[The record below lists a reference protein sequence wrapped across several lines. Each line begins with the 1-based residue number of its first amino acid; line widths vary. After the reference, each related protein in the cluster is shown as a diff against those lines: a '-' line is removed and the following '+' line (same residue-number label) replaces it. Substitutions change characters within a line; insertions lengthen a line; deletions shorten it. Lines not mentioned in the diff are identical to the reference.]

1 MKPLFFILLL
11 FFAATLPAQQKIN
24 CIVVDINTGQPVPFA
39 TVLASKSKGLAT
51 DSLGKFSI
59 TVSRNSR
66 QTDSIIISAVGYRI
80 RQIALK
86 EIQHNSKLFLF
97 PEEKELEQV
106 KVFASLK
113 GDYRRFGYYRSWPV
127 KNEGGEIGFIFDLPF
142 KKFLLGSVQ
151 VKINHNYDTCWL
163 KLHMRDVALSGL
175 SLPENDLLNGEVILP
190 VTTKYGLVEFNMNWQ
205 PVTLPT
211 ERVYVS
217 FELLKCGCSE
227 STAPSFFYMGNETG
241 ENLYREN
248 ATSVWKRSSEYTIY
262 VRMLMK

>member
-1 MKPLFFILLL
+1 MKSLFFIPVL
-11 FFAATLPAQQKIN
+11 FFTTAIPAQQKLN
-24 CIVVDINTGQPVPFA
+24 CTVMDIKNGQPVPFA
-39 TVLASKSKGLAT
+39 TILASKDKGVVT
-51 DSLGKFSI
+51 DSLGKFSL
-59 TVSRNSR
+59 TVHRNTR
-66 QTDSIIISAVGYRI
+66 QTDTILISAVGYISSRI
-80 RQIALK
+80 PVK
-86 EIQHNSKLFLF
+86 DIQQNSKLFLF

-142 KKFLLGSVQ
+142 NKFFLGAVQ

-163 KLHMRDVALSGL
+163 KLHLRDVALSGL
-175 SLPENDLLNGEVILP
+175 SLPENDLLKGDVILP
-190 VTTKYGLVEFNMNWQ
+190 VTTKYGLVEFNLNWQ
-205 PVTLPT
+205 PILLPT

-227 STAPSFFYMGNETG
+227 SSAPSFFYMGNEAG

-248 ATSVWKRSSEYTIY
+248 AQSVWKRSSEYTIY
-262 VRMLMK
+262 VRMMMK